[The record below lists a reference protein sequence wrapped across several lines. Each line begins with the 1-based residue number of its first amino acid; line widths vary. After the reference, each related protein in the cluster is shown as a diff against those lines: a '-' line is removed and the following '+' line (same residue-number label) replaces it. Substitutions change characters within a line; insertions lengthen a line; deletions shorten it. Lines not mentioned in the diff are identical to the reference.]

1 MADNDDFKK
10 SCPPEDGAPT
20 IGADGHFRLN
30 RDDILKYQAGMK
42 NRRGS
47 LLVIAG
53 NPADIGNT
61 LVFSDV
67 AVIGREQANLQL
79 KDGLISRRHAIVEKW
94 GADYVV
100 KDNGS
105 TNGTMVNSAPMS
117 GVHQL
122 TEGDRIHVGDTVI
135 KFTLVDDTEASYL
148 RTMDKMVGTDDLTGL
163 IAKHRFD
170 AALEEAL
177 RTARHTGT
185 YLSVMMMDMD
195 RLKQVNDSH
204 GHHMGASTISQ
215 VGGQIKDIVTG
226 LGEACRFGGD
236 EFSAFL
242 RGFPLQAA
250 LSIAERIRGTVEAT
264 NYGPAGLDVRVS
276 ISIGVAELPPGVET
290 IKDLIDL
297 ADRALYRA
305 KEGGRNIVRN

>member
-1 MADNDDFKK
+1 MGDDDNRK
-10 SCPPEDGAPT
+10 SLPPDEGAPT

-30 RDDILKYQAGMK
+30 RDDILKYQESLLNK
-42 NRRGS
+42 RGS

-67 AVIGREQANLQL
+67 AVIGREQADLQL

-94 GADYVV
+94 GGDYVV

-105 TNGTMVNSAPMS
+105 TNGTMVNGAPIA

-122 TEGDRIHVGDTVI
+122 SELDRIHVGETVI

-148 RTMDKMVGTDDLTGL
+148 RTMDKMVGTDELTGL

-170 AALEEAL
+170 AALEESL

-185 YLSVMMMDMD
+185 FLSVMMMDMD
-195 RLKQVNDSH
+195 RLKQVNDTH
-204 GHHMGASTISQ
+204 GHHMGAGTIRQ
-215 VGGQIKDIVTG
+215 VGGQIKEIVTG

-250 LSIAERIRGTVEAT
+250 VSIAERIRATVEAT
-264 NYGPAGLDVRVS
+264 NYGPDGLDVRVS
-276 ISIGVAELPPGVET
+276 ISIGVAELPSDVET

-305 KEGGRNIVRN
+305 KRGGRNIVCS